1 MPCIKMRTDTA
12 EPRRLSG
19 KLYVVTQAEGWEL
32 VRIGAASWKY
42 LPVGKESAL
51 TNFEID
57 EKPEPK
63 RYPVKP
69 RTQKETA

>member
-1 MPCIKMRTDTA
+1 MPVIKMRADA
-12 EPRRLSG
+12 ANPVRLSG

-32 VRIGAASWKY
+32 VRIGLASWKY

-63 RYPVKP
+63 RYAVKP
-69 RTQKETA
+69 RTERGA